1 MNFTIQNVFPQSDG
15 DSSKVKVKVRINIH
29 GIFSVA
35 SASVIEK
42 QNIEG
47 DHSDIPMETETS
59 FKNESKDDVVCG
71 NTIFKRLL

>member
-1 MNFTIQNVFPQSDG
+1 M
-15 DSSKVKVKVRINIH
+15 
-29 GIFSVA
+29 A

-42 QNIEG
+42 QNTEG

>member
-1 MNFTIQNVFPQSDG
+1 M
-15 DSSKVKVKVRINIH
+15 
-29 GIFSVA
+29 A

-47 DHSDIPMETETS
+47 DHSDVAMETETS
-59 FKNESKDDVVCG
+59 FKNESKDDVVRG